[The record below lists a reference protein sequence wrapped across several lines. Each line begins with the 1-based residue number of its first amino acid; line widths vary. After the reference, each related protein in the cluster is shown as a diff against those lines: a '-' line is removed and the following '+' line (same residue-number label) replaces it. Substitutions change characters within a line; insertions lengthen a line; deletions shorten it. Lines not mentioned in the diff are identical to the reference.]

1 MKSKERLCM
10 KDKRFIEESFPLKEV
25 STESAREK
33 NIRRG
38 HISTLH
44 IWWARRP
51 LASSRATSY
60 AALIPAP
67 KSVEE
72 MMDEWGIDPVPDE
85 SLDWNCL
92 KQRDVLRY
100 GMNTWGDLFNARQ
113 KLALITFVEKVRLAH
128 KKMIEEGYDGEYA
141 KAVVGYL
148 GLFISRFSSYHC
160 VLVLWQP
167 GYEKV
172 QRAFS
177 RQALGMIWDYTQ
189 VNPLSLNVGGW
200 ESLIKDT
207 NETISHL

>member
-1 MKSKERLCM
+1 M

-51 LASSRATSY
+51 LASSRATSC

>member
-1 MKSKERLCM
+1 M

-33 NIRRG
+33 NIRHG

-60 AALIPAP
+60 TALIPAP

-189 VNPLSLNVGGW
+189 VSPLSLNVGGW

>member
-1 MKSKERLCM
+1 M

-33 NIRRG
+33 NIRHG

-60 AALIPAP
+60 TALIPAP

>member
-1 MKSKERLCM
+1 M

-33 NIRRG
+33 NIRHG

-51 LASSRATSY
+51 LASSRATSC

-141 KAVVGYL
+141 KAVGYL

>member
-1 MKSKERLCM
+1 MKN
-10 KDKRFIEESFPLKEV
+10 KRFIEESFPIKEV

-33 NIRRG
+33 NIRHG

-189 VNPLSLNVGGW
+189 VSPLSLNVGGW